1 MNTSIAQTT
10 FRSVSEIY
18 EQSTLKKL
26 VDAHAE
32 FGIHSPEFARAQL
45 IHQEQSVKSEA
56 EYQIRRAAN
65 QARLYERS
73 Y

>member
-1 MNTSIAQTT
+1 MNTSKQKQGNSVEDIYNRST
-10 FRSVSEIY
+10 FK
-18 EQSTLKKL
+18 LL
-26 VDAHAE
+26 VDAYAE

-45 IHQEQSVKSEA
+45 IHQEQSAKSEA

-65 QARLYERS
+65 QARLYEQG